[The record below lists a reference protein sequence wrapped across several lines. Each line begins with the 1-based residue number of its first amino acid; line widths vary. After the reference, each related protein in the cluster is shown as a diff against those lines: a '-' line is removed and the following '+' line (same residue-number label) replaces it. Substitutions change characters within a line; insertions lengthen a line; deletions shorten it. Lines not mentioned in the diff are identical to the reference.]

1 MFLPSGKQYLFHRDS
16 SGRLQFVETMVLG
29 HHHFRTLLTIGRLR
43 HLYIAPGM
51 TQPYITD
58 YDTNGK
64 LLQVLYPS
72 QQRRVVFRYNHHFQV
87 GDWPYLVAR
96 ADRWKKSSA
105 STGDSCY

>member
-96 ADRWKKSSA
+96 ADRWEKSSA